1 MAPSGVLP
9 VRQLLSAMA
18 EYSAQALGSE
28 QLPALWCSLTSTQWA
43 AVFAALSAT
52 GPAPGEASPTPVGGA
67 AGGAGATPASQSQ
80 LQQQMGD
87 VVNWRALLLLLA
99 EPLPCPT
106 TAQLLDALAVFREL
120 DQLRVGYL
128 TREQYDFVGTS
139 VLVHSYNM
147 QYKFTLFTNYVRN
160 VRSTSLW
167 QA

>member
-28 QLPALWCSLTSTQWA
+28 QLPALWCSLTSAQWT

-52 GPAPGEASPTPVGGA
+52 GPAPAETSPTPVGGA
-67 AGGAGATPASQSQ
+67 GATSASQSQ

-99 EPLPCPT
+99 EPWPRPT

-139 VLVHSYNM
+139 VLVLHS
-147 QYKFTLFTNYVRN
+147 YKFTLFTNYVRN